1 MNNVGKSPSET
12 LTEKW
17 NPILEHKD
25 LPPIKGNYRKT
36 VTARLLENTRD
47 MLREARQMGMNFG
60 LLAEEFPTNVMGA
73 SSSSTGT
80 GPIDTF
86 DPILISLVRRTMPN
100 LIAYDICGV
109 QPMTGPTGLIFALR
123 SRYGTQAGTENFYNE
138 VNTGWSSFPG
148 ANLASGGNSAAVAA
162 GYANNTVPGGAAG
175 NLSGLPGVSLNA
187 SGNTYNYAGGMNT
200 ASGEGLGYG
209 NSVFPEIAISIE
221 KTTVNAKER
230 GLKAE
235 YSIEL
240 AQDLRAVHGLDAESL
255 LSDFLSAELLA
266 EINREVVRTINVT
279 ASVGCQAGT
288 TSTGIFD
295 LDLDSDGR
303 WMIEKFK
310 GLMFRMDL
318 EANAIAKNTRRGKG
332 NFAITSSNVA
342 SALQAAGVL
351 QFTPRLDGNQ
361 LEIDD
366 TGNTF
371 VGVLNGRYKIFI
383 DPYST
388 GDYMTLGFKGM
399 TAFDAGLFYCPYVPL
414 QLLKAIDPNTLQPKI
429 AFKTRYGMV
438 ANPFAQGLTVGQGAL
453 VQDTNLFYNR
463 VIVRNLM

>member
-1 MNNVGKSPSET
+1 MSNFKNSPSEM

-17 NPILEHKD
+17 KEVLEVD
-25 LPPIKGNYRKT
+25 SLPSIKSNYRKT
-36 VTARLLENTRD
+36 VTARLLENTRNAQ
-47 MLREARQMGMNFG
+47 REARAMGMGFG
-60 LLAEEFPTNVMGA
+60 LLAEEFPTNVMGT
-73 SSSSTGT
+73 SSSVSGT
-80 GPIDTF
+80 GNIDTF
-86 DPILISLVRRTMPN
+86 DPILISLIRRTMPN

-123 SRYGTQAGTENFYNE
+123 SRYGSQTGTENFYNE

-148 ANLASGGNSAAVAA
+148 ANISANAA
-162 GYANNTVPGGAAG
+162 GYANTTVPGGANG
-175 NLSGLPGVSLNA
+175 NLSGLPGISNNA
-187 SGNTYNYAGGMNT
+187 GNSTYNYAGGMST
-200 ASGEGLGYG
+200 AVAEGLGFG

-221 KTTVNAKER
+221 KTNVNAKER

-279 ASVGCQAGT
+279 ASVGAQFGT
-288 TSTGIFD
+288 TSVGVFD

-310 GLMFRMDL
+310 GLMFRLDL

-332 NFAITSSNVA
+332 NFLICSSNVA

-351 QFTPRLDGNQ
+351 
-361 LEIDD
+361 
-366 TGNTF
+366 
-371 VGVLNGRYKIFI
+371 NGRYKVYI

-388 GDYMTLGFKGM
+388 GDYMTIGYKGQN
-399 TAFDAGLFYCPYVPL
+399 AFDAGLFYCPYVPL

-453 VQDTNLFYNR
+453 IQDSNLFFNR
-463 VIVRNLM
+463 LQIKNLM

>member
-1 MNNVGKSPSET
+1 MTNVVKSPSET

-17 NPILEHKD
+17 KPILEHED
-25 LPPIKGNYRKT
+25 LTPIKNNYRKT
-36 VTARLLENTRD
+36 ITARLLENTRNA
-47 MLREARQMGMNFG
+47 LQESRKMGMGFG
-60 LLAEEFPTNVMGA
+60 LLAEEFPTNAMGN
-73 SSSSTGT
+73 SSSVSGT

-86 DPILISLVRRTMPN
+86 DPIMISLVRRTMPN

-123 SRYGTQAGTENFYNE
+123 SRYGTQSGPENFFNE

-148 ANLASGGNSAAVAA
+148 ANISAANA
-162 GYANNTVPGGAAG
+162 GYASATAPGGAAG
-175 NLSGLPGVSLNA
+175 NLSGLPGISNNA
-187 SGNTYNYAGGMNT
+187 GNSTYNYAGGMST
-200 ASGEGLGYG
+200 AVAEGLGFG

-221 KTTVNAKER
+221 KTEVSAKER

-255 LSDFLSAELLA
+255 LSDFLSAEILA

-279 ASVGCQAGT
+279 ASVGAQAGT
-288 TSTGIFD
+288 TTQGVFD
-295 LDLDSDGR
+295 LDLDADGR

-310 GLMFRMDL
+310 GLMFRLDL

-332 NFAITSSNVA
+332 NFIICSSNVA

-361 LEIDD
+361 LEVDD

-371 VGVLNGRYKIFI
+371 AGVLNGKYKVYI

-388 GDYMTLGFKGM
+388 GDYMTMGFKGV
-399 TAFDAGLFYCPYVPL
+399 TAFDAGLFYCPYIPL

-453 VQDTNLFYNR
+453 VQDSNLFYNR
-463 VIVRNLM
+463 VLVKNLM

>member
-1 MNNVGKSPSET
+1 MVNRLSPSET
-12 LTEKW
+12 LTTKW
-17 NPILEHKD
+17 KPILEHTEM
-25 LPPIKGNYRKT
+25 PSIKSNYRKT
-36 VTARLLENTRD
+36 VTARLLENTRNAQA
-47 MLREARQMGMNFG
+47 EAKNMGIGFG
-60 LLAEEFPTNVMGA
+60 MLAEEFPTNVMGT
-73 SSSSTGT
+73 SSSVSGT
-80 GPIDTF
+80 GAIDTF

-123 SRYGTQAGTENFYNE
+123 SRYGSQTGPENFFNE
-138 VNTGWSSFPG
+138 VNTAFSTFAG
-148 ANLASGGNSAAVAA
+148 ANLTANAA
-162 GYANNTVPGGAAG
+162 GYANSTVPGGAGG
-175 NLSGLPGVSLNA
+175 NLSGLPGVSNNA
-187 SGNTYNYAGGMNT
+187 GNSTYNYAGGMST
-200 ASGEGLGYG
+200 AVAEGLGYG
-209 NSVFPEIAISIE
+209 NTVFPELAISIE
-221 KTTVNAKER
+221 KTEVIARER

-255 LSDFLSAELLA
+255 LSDFLSTELLA

-279 ASVGCQAGT
+279 ASPGAQAGT
-288 TSTGIFD
+288 TSVGVFD

-310 GLMFRMDL
+310 GLMFRLDL

-332 NFAITSSNVA
+332 NFIICSSNVA
-342 SALQAAGVL
+342 SALQAAGIL
-351 QFTPRLDGNQ
+351 QFTPKLEGNDLQ
-361 LEIDD
+361 VDD

-371 VGVLNGRYKIFI
+371 AGVLNGKYKVYI

-388 GDYMTLGFKGM
+388 GDYMTIGYKGP
-399 TAFDAGLFYCPYVPL
+399 TAFDAGVFYCPYVPL

-453 VQDTNLFYNR
+453 VQDSNLFYNR
-463 VIVRNLM
+463 VLVRNLL

>member
-1 MNNVGKSPSET
+1 MVNRLSPSEA
-12 LTEKW
+12 LTTKW
-17 NPILEHKD
+17 KPILEHTEM
-25 LPPIKGNYRKT
+25 PSIKSNYRKT
-36 VTARLLENTRD
+36 VTARLLENTRNAQA
-47 MLREARQMGMNFG
+47 EAKNMGIGFG
-60 LLAEEFPTNVMGA
+60 MLAEEFPTNVMGT
-73 SSSSTGT
+73 SSSVSGT
-80 GPIDTF
+80 GAIDTF

-123 SRYGTQAGTENFYNE
+123 SRYGSQTGPENFYNE
-138 VNTGWSSFPG
+138 VNTAFSTFAG
-148 ANLASGGNSAAVAA
+148 ANLTANAA
-162 GYANNTVPGGAAG
+162 GYANSTVPGGAGG
-175 NLSGLPGVSLNA
+175 NLSGLPGVSNNA
-187 SGNTYNYAGGMNT
+187 GNSTYNYAGGMST
-200 ASGEGLGYG
+200 AVAEGLGYG
-209 NSVFPEIAISIE
+209 NTVFPELAISIE
-221 KTTVNAKER
+221 KTEVIARER

-255 LSDFLSAELLA
+255 LSDFLSTELLA

-279 ASVGCQAGT
+279 ASPGAQAGT
-288 TSTGIFD
+288 TSVGVFD

-310 GLMFRMDL
+310 GLMFRLDL

-332 NFAITSSNVA
+332 NFIICSSNVA
-342 SALQAAGVL
+342 SALQAAGIL
-351 QFTPRLDGNQ
+351 QFTPKLEGNDLQ
-361 LEIDD
+361 VDD

-371 VGVLNGRYKIFI
+371 AGVLNGKYKVYI

-388 GDYMTLGFKGM
+388 GDYMTIGYKGP
-399 TAFDAGLFYCPYVPL
+399 TAFDAGVFYCPYVPL

-453 VQDTNLFYNR
+453 VQDSNLFYNR
-463 VIVRNLM
+463 VLVRNLL

>member
-1 MNNVGKSPSET
+1 MVNRLSPSEA
-12 LTEKW
+12 LTTKW
-17 NPILEHKD
+17 KPILEHTEM
-25 LPPIKGNYRKT
+25 PSIKSNYRKT
-36 VTARLLENTRD
+36 VTARLLENTRNAQA
-47 MLREARQMGMNFG
+47 EAKNMGIGFG
-60 LLAEEFPTNVMGA
+60 MLAEEFPTNVMGT
-73 SSSSTGT
+73 SSSVSGT
-80 GPIDTF
+80 GAIDTF

-123 SRYGTQAGTENFYNE
+123 SRYGSQTGPENFFNE
-138 VNTGWSSFPG
+138 VNTAFSTFAG
-148 ANLASGGNSAAVAA
+148 ANLTANAA
-162 GYANNTVPGGAAG
+162 GYANSTVPGGAGG
-175 NLSGLPGVSLNA
+175 NLSGLPGVSNNA
-187 SGNTYNYAGGMNT
+187 GNSTYNYAGGMST
-200 ASGEGLGYG
+200 AVAEGLGYG
-209 NSVFPEIAISIE
+209 NTVFPELAISIE
-221 KTTVNAKER
+221 KTEVIARER

-255 LSDFLSAELLA
+255 LSDFLSTELLA

-279 ASVGCQAGT
+279 ASPGAQAGT
-288 TSTGIFD
+288 TSVGVFD

-310 GLMFRMDL
+310 GLMFRLDL

-332 NFAITSSNVA
+332 NFIICSSNVA
-342 SALQAAGVL
+342 SALQAAGIL
-351 QFTPRLDGNQ
+351 QFTPKLEGNDLQ
-361 LEIDD
+361 VDD

-371 VGVLNGRYKIFI
+371 AGVLNGKYKVYI

-388 GDYMTLGFKGM
+388 GDYMTIGYKGP
-399 TAFDAGLFYCPYVPL
+399 TAFDAGVFYCPYVPL

-453 VQDTNLFYNR
+453 VQDSNLFYNR
-463 VIVRNLM
+463 VLVRNLL

>member
-1 MNNVGKSPSET
+1 MSNLSESEV
-12 LTEKW
+12 LTKKW
-17 NPILEHKD
+17 SAILEHED
-25 LPPIKGNYRKT
+25 LTPIKNNYKKT
-36 VTARLLENTRD
+36 VTARLLENTRNAI
-47 MLREARQMGMNFG
+47 RESKAMGMGFG
-60 LLAEEFPTNVMGA
+60 LMNEEFPTNVMGT
-73 SSSSTGT
+73 SSSTSGS
-80 GPIDTF
+80 GNIDTF

-123 SRYGTQAGTENFYNE
+123 SRYGSQTGTENFYNE

-148 ANLASGGNSAAVAA
+148 ANIAANAA
-162 GYANNTVPGGAAG
+162 GYANTTVPGGAAG
-175 NLSGLPGVSLNA
+175 NLSGLPGISNNA
-187 SGNTYNYAGGMNT
+187 GNSTYNYAGGMST
-200 ASGEGLGYG
+200 AAAEGLGYG

-221 KTTVNAKER
+221 KTNVQAKER

-235 YSIEL
+235 YSTEL

-255 LSDFLSAELLA
+255 LSDFLSTELLA
-266 EINREVVRTINVT
+266 DINREVVRTINVT
-279 ASVGCQAGT
+279 ASVGAQTGT
-288 TSTGIFD
+288 TSVGVFD

-310 GLMFRMDL
+310 GLMFRLEL
-318 EANAIAKNTRRGKG
+318 EANAIAKNTRRGRG
-332 NFAITSSNVA
+332 NFLICSSNVA

-351 QFTPRLDGNQ
+351 QFTPKLDGNQ

-371 VGVLNGRYKIFI
+371 AGVLNGRYKVYI
-383 DPYST
+383 DPYAT
-388 GDYMTLGFKGM
+388 GDYMTIGYKGP
-399 TAFDAGLFYCPYVPL
+399 TAFDAGIFYCPYVPL

-438 ANPFAQGLTVGQGAL
+438 ANPFAQGATVGQGAL
-453 VQDTNLFYNR
+453 TQDTNLFYNR
-463 VIVRNLM
+463 VRINNLMG

>member
-1 MNNVGKSPSET
+1 MANVAGKSPSET

-17 NPILEHKD
+17 SPILEHKD
-25 LPPIKGNYRKT
+25 LSPIKGNYRKT
-36 VTARLLENTRD
+36 VTARLLENTRNAIA
-47 MLREARQMGMNFG
+47 EAKNMGMNFG
-60 LLAEEFPTNVMGA
+60 LISEEFPTNVMGA
-73 SSSSTGT
+73 SSSTSGT

-123 SRYGTQAGTENFYNE
+123 SRYGTQSGTENFYNE

-148 ANLASGGNSAAVAA
+148 ANVTANAA
-162 GYANNTVPGGAAG
+162 GYTNSTAVGGAAG
-175 NLSGLPGVSLNA
+175 NLSGLPGISNNA
-187 SGNTYNYAGGMNT
+187 GNATYNFAGGMNT
-200 ASGEGLGYG
+200 ATGEGLGFG

-266 EINREVVRTINVT
+266 DINREVVRTINVT
-279 ASVGCQAGT
+279 ASVGAQAGT
-288 TSTGIFD
+288 TSTGVFD

-310 GLMFRMDL
+310 GLMFRLDL

-332 NFAITSSNVA
+332 NFLICSSNVA

-371 VGVLNGRYKIFI
+371 AGVLNGRYKVYI

-388 GDYMTLGFKGM
+388 GDYMTIGYKGQ

-453 VQDTNLFYNR
+453 VQDSNLFYNR
-463 VIVRNLM
+463 VIVRNLMG

>member
-1 MNNVGKSPSET
+1 
-12 LTEKW
+12 
-17 NPILEHKD
+17 
-25 LPPIKGNYRKT
+25 
-36 VTARLLENTRD
+36 
-47 MLREARQMGMNFG
+47 
-60 LLAEEFPTNVMGA
+60 
-73 SSSSTGT
+73 
-80 GPIDTF
+80 
-86 DPILISLVRRTMPN
+86 
-100 LIAYDICGV
+100 
-109 QPMTGPTGLIFALR
+109 
-123 SRYGTQAGTENFYNE
+123 
-138 VNTGWSSFPG
+138 
-148 ANLASGGNSAAVAA
+148 
-162 GYANNTVPGGAAG
+162 
-175 NLSGLPGVSLNA
+175 
-187 SGNTYNYAGGMNT
+187 MNT
-200 ASGEGLGYG
+200 ATGEGLGFG

-266 EINREVVRTINVT
+266 DINREVVRTINVT
-279 ASVGCQAGT
+279 ASVGAQAGT
-288 TSTGIFD
+288 TSTGVFD

-310 GLMFRMDL
+310 GLMFRLDL

-332 NFAITSSNVA
+332 NFLICSSNVA

-371 VGVLNGRYKIFI
+371 AGVLNGRYKVYI

-388 GDYMTLGFKGM
+388 GDYMTIGYKGQ

-453 VQDTNLFYNR
+453 VQDSNLFFNR
-463 VIVRNLM
+463 IIVRNLMG

>member
-1 MNNVGKSPSET
+1 MSNGSPSET
-12 LTEKW
+12 LTKKW
-17 NPILEHKD
+17 GPILEHKD
-25 LPPIKGNYRKT
+25 LSPIKTNYRKT
-36 VTARLLENTRD
+36 VTARLLENTRVAQSEQK
-47 MLREARQMGMNFG
+47 RMGVGFG
-60 LLAEEFPTNVMGA
+60 MLAEEFPTNVMGG
-73 SSSSTGT
+73 SSSVSGT
-80 GPIDTF
+80 GSIDTF

-123 SRYGTQAGTENFYNE
+123 SRYGTQTGTENFYNE
-138 VNTGWSSFPG
+138 VNTGWSTFPG
-148 ANLASGGNSAAVAA
+148 ANITANAA
-162 GYANNTVPGGAAG
+162 GYTNSTSVGGAAG
-175 NLSGLPGVSLNA
+175 NLSGLPGVSNNA
-187 SGNTYNYAGGMNT
+187 GNATYNYAGGMST
-200 ASGEGLGYG
+200 AVAEGLGYG
-209 NSVFPEIAISIE
+209 NTVFPELAISIE
-221 KTTVNAKER
+221 KTEVVAKER

-255 LSDFLSAELLA
+255 LSDFLSTELLA
-266 EINREVVRTINVT
+266 EINREVVRAINVT
-279 ASVGCQAGT
+279 ASVGAQAGT
-288 TSTGIFD
+288 TTTGVFD

-310 GLMFRMDL
+310 GLMFRLDL

-332 NFAITSSNVA
+332 NFLICSSNVA
-342 SALQAAGVL
+342 SALMAAGVL
-351 QFTPRLDGNQ
+351 QFTPKLDGNN

-371 VGVLNGRYKIFI
+371 AGILNGKYKVYI

-388 GDYMTLGFKGM
+388 GDYMTLGYKGQ
-399 TAFDAGLFYCPYVPL
+399 TAFDAGIFYCPYVPL

-453 VQDTNLFYNR
+453 VQDSNLFYNR
-463 VIVRNLM
+463 VLVRNLL

>member
-1 MNNVGKSPSET
+1 MSYLAESPSET
-12 LTEKW
+12 LTKKW
-17 NPILEHKD
+17 APILEHTD
-25 LPPIKGNYRKT
+25 LDPIKNNYRKA
-36 VTARLLENTRD
+36 VTARLLENTKNAT
-47 MLREARQMGMNFG
+47 REAKNMGMGFG
-60 LLAEEFPTNVMGA
+60 LMNEEFPTNAMG
-73 SSSSTGT
+73 SSSSTTGS

-123 SRYGTQAGTENFYNE
+123 SRYGSMSGTENFYNE
-138 VNTGWSSFPG
+138 VNTGWSTFPG
-148 ANLASGGNSAAVAA
+148 ANVTVNGAGGA
-162 GYANNTVPGGAAG
+162 GYANSTVPGGAAG
-175 NLSGLPGVSLNA
+175 NLSGLPGVSNNA
-187 SGNTYNYAGGMNT
+187 GNSTYNYAGGMNT
-200 ASGEGLGYG
+200 AAAEGLGFG

-279 ASVGCQAGT
+279 ASVGAQSGT
-288 TSTGIFD
+288 TATGVFD

-310 GLMFRMDL
+310 GLMFRLDL

-332 NFAITSSNVA
+332 NFLICSSNVA

-351 QFTPRLDGNQ
+351 QYTPKLDGNQ

-371 VGVLNGRYKIFI
+371 AGILNGRYKVYI

-388 GDYMTLGFKGM
+388 GDYMTIGYKGQ

-438 ANPFAQGLTVGQGAL
+438 ANPFAQGATVGQGAL
-453 VQDTNLFYNR
+453 VQDSNLFYNR
-463 VIVRNLM
+463 ILVKNLMG

>member
-1 MNNVGKSPSET
+1 MSYLAESPSET
-12 LTEKW
+12 LTKKW
-17 NPILEHKD
+17 APILEHTD
-25 LPPIKGNYRKT
+25 LDPIKNNYRKA
-36 VTARLLENTRD
+36 VTARLLENTKNAT
-47 MLREARQMGMNFG
+47 REAKNMGMGFG
-60 LLAEEFPTNVMGA
+60 LLDEQAPTNAMGT
-73 SSSSTGT
+73 SSSTTGS

-123 SRYGTQAGTENFYNE
+123 SRYGSMSGTENFYNE
-138 VNTGWSSFPG
+138 VNTGWSTFPG
-148 ANLASGGNSAAVAA
+148 ANVTVNGAGGA
-162 GYANNTVPGGAAG
+162 GYANSTVPGGAAG
-175 NLSGLPGVSLNA
+175 NLSGLPGVSNNA
-187 SGNTYNYAGGMNT
+187 GNSTYNYAGGMNT
-200 ASGEGLGYG
+200 AAAEGLGFG

-279 ASVGCQAGT
+279 ASVGAQSGT
-288 TSTGIFD
+288 TATGVFD

-310 GLMFRMDL
+310 GLMFRLDL

-332 NFAITSSNVA
+332 NFLICSSNVA

-351 QFTPRLDGNQ
+351 QYTPKLDGNQ

-371 VGVLNGRYKIFI
+371 AGILNGRYKVYI

-388 GDYMTLGFKGM
+388 GDYMTIGYKGQ

-438 ANPFAQGLTVGQGAL
+438 ANPFAQGATVGQGAL
-453 VQDTNLFYNR
+453 VQDSNLFYNR
-463 VIVRNLM
+463 IIVKNLMG

>member
-1 MNNVGKSPSET
+1 MSYLAESPSET
-12 LTEKW
+12 LTKKW
-17 NPILEHKD
+17 APILEHTD
-25 LPPIKGNYRKT
+25 LDPIKNNYRKA
-36 VTARLLENTRD
+36 VTARLLENTKNAT
-47 MLREARQMGMNFG
+47 REAKNMGMGFG
-60 LLAEEFPTNVMGA
+60 LLDEQAPTNAMGT
-73 SSSSTGT
+73 SSSTTGS

-123 SRYGTQAGTENFYNE
+123 SRYGSMSGTENFYNE

-148 ANLASGGNSAAVAA
+148 ANVTVTGA

-175 NLSGLPGVSLNA
+175 NLSGLPGVSNN
-187 SGNTYNYAGGMNT
+187 SGNATYNYAGGMNT
-200 ASGEGLGYG
+200 TSAENLGFG
-209 NSVFPEIAISIE
+209 TSVFPEIAISIE

-279 ASVGCQAGT
+279 ASVGAQSGT
-288 TSTGIFD
+288 TATGVFD

-310 GLMFRMDL
+310 GLMFRLDL

-332 NFAITSSNVA
+332 NFLICSSNVA

-351 QFTPRLDGNQ
+351 QYTPKLDGNQ

-371 VGVLNGRYKIFI
+371 AGILNGRYKVYI

-388 GDYMTLGFKGM
+388 GDYMTIGYKGQ

-438 ANPFAQGLTVGQGAL
+438 ANPFAQGATVGQGAL
-453 VQDTNLFYNR
+453 VQDSNLFYNR
-463 VIVRNLM
+463 IIVKNLMG